1 MPTDNGSE
9 IAPSDPFPEEEEE
22 ILSQELSDATVDN
35 AYRDLLINDIK
46 QRMRF
51 RTVAVRT
58 TLITLVLLGVYAFS
72 AFYHVA
78 HVDTRNYLP
87 WVGLETPTS
96 VVLIVAPIVAVS
108 AITAMLLLG
117 AFRRFKEDD
126 ADKIDIKSLAI
137 EALKANG
144 GGGA

>member
-1 MPTDNGSE
+1 MSTNSGSE
-9 IAPSDPFPEEEEE
+9 IAPTDPFLEEDILAQE
-22 ILSQELSDATVDN
+22 ISDTTVDN
-35 AYRDLLINDIK
+35 EYRDLLINELK

-51 RTVAVRT
+51 RTIAVWT
-58 TLITLVLLGVYAFS
+58 TLTTLALLGVYAFS

-78 HVDTRNYLP
+78 YVDTRHQLP

-108 AITAMLLLG
+108 TITAMLLLG

-126 ADKIDIKSLAI
+126 TDKIDIKSLAM
-137 EALKANG
+137 EALKMNG
-144 GGGA
+144 GGS